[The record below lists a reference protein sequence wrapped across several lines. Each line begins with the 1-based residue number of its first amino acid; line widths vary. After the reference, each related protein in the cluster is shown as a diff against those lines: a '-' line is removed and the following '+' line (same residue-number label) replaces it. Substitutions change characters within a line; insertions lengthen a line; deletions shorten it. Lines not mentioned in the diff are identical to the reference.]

1 MAGRAGVETI
11 VGVAMGVG
19 VGGFGGSVRDPGR
32 GSIDTPSVVVGVGA
46 GVGVALGLGTIGIV
60 FTGGGAWAVD
70 IGTSKNPCRVN
81 KTIALKQL
89 RASQIDRLE

>member
-1 MAGRAGVETI
+1 MGTI
-11 VGVAMGVG
+11 VGVTLGVG
-19 VGGFGGSVRDPGR
+19 VGGFGGSVRDPGM

-46 GVGVALGLGTIGIV
+46 VVGIGAVEVVAVGLGGIGIV
-60 FTGGGAWAVD
+60 LTGGGAWAVD

-81 KTIALKQL
+81 RTIALKQL